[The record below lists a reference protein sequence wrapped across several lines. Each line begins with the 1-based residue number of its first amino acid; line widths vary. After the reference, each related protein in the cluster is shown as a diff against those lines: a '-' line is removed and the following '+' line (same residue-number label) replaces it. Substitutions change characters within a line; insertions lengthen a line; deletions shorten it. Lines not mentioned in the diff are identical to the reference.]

1 MSDESFTK
9 LFTANAIPWLFVVLI
24 IFSVFCITLP
34 KEEKSTPTVNETQVL
49 SKAGTFT
56 SPDPGSAAIDHEQ
69 APLSLREKR
78 AERLFHPF
86 IMEAASQYRIDPAL
100 VKAIIMAE
108 SSYNPRAIS
117 KKGARGLMQLMPKT
131 AAALGIEDAFNPEH
145 NINGGVRYFRQLMN
159 EFNNDVRLAL
169 AAYNAGTRKV
179 RKYGDIPPFKST
191 QIYVRKVFEYYRFYR
206 KAAAGRV
213 GSA

>member
-1 MSDESFTK
+1 M
-9 LFTANAIPWLFVVLI
+9 
-24 IFSVFCITLP
+24 
-34 KEEKSTPTVNETQVL
+34 
-49 SKAGTFT
+49 
-56 SPDPGSAAIDHEQ
+56 
-69 APLSLREKR
+69 SLREKR
-78 AERLFHPF
+78 FHPF
-86 IMEAASQYRIDPAL
+86 IMEAASQYRIEPAL

-108 SSYNPRAIS
+108 SGYNPRAIS

-131 AAALGIEDAFNPEH
+131 AAALGIEDSFNPEH